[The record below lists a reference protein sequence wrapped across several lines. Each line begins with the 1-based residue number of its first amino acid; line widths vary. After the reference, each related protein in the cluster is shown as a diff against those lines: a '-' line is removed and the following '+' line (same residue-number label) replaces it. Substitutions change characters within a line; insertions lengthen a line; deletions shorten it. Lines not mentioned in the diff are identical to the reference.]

1 VRVEQ
6 LEREGMVKVTWL
18 PYELHPEAPPE
29 GIPREAYFG
38 RERSQRMHSHLQSVA
53 DSVGLKMEP
62 RDMIINSRRA
72 LGAAELARERGR
84 FDAMHHALF
93 KAHWEGGG
101 RLEDVEDLVRLG
113 SEAGL
118 DAAELRDAI
127 ETDRYAAVI
136 DENRRVASSVGID
149 AIPAHIFGRRY
160 LVVGAQPYEVL
171 KQVVDRLRDTA

>member
-1 VRVEQ
+1 
-6 LEREGMVKVTWL
+6 MVKVTWL

-53 DSVGLKMEP
+53 DSVGLTMEP
-62 RDMIINSRRA
+62 RDVIINSRRA

-101 RLEDVEDLVRLG
+101 RLEEVEDLVRVG

-136 DENRRVASSVGID
+136 DENRRIASSVGID

-160 LVVGAQPYEVL
+160 LVLGAQPYEVL

>member
-1 VRVEQ
+1 
-6 LEREGMVKVTWL
+6 MVKITWL
-18 PYELHPEAPPE
+18 PFELHPEAPLE

-53 DSVGLKMEP
+53 DSVGLTMEP
-62 RDMIINSRRA
+62 RDVIINSRRA

-101 RLEDVEDLVRLG
+101 RLEDVEDLVRVG

-136 DENRRVASSVGID
+136 DENRRIASSVGID

-160 LVVGAQPYEVL
+160 LVLGAQPYEVL

>member
-1 VRVEQ
+1 
-6 LEREGMVKVTWL
+6 MVKVTWL
-18 PYELHPEAPPE
+18 PFELHPEAPPE

-53 DSVGLKMEP
+53 DSVGLTMEP
-62 RDMIINSRRA
+62 RDVIINSRRA

-101 RLEDVEDLVRLG
+101 RLEDVEDLVRVG

-136 DENRRVASSVGID
+136 DENRRIASSVGID

-160 LVVGAQPYEVL
+160 LVLGAQPYEVL